1 MKIALLKETLA
12 MNAPL
17 KKSIF
22 KKQQLKI
29 IKMFLKKK
37 DNKNEVIVVKDIK
50 TLPKMKKLRLAEY
63 RKKYY

>member
-1 MKIALLKETLA
+1 
-12 MNAPL
+12 MNAPS
-17 KKSIF
+17 KKSTF
-22 KKQQLKI
+22 KKWELKSI
-29 IKMFLKKK
+29 NMFLKKK

>member
-1 MKIALLKETLA
+1 
-12 MNAPL
+12 
-17 KKSIF
+17 
-22 KKQQLKI
+22 
-29 IKMFLKKK
+29 MFLKKK